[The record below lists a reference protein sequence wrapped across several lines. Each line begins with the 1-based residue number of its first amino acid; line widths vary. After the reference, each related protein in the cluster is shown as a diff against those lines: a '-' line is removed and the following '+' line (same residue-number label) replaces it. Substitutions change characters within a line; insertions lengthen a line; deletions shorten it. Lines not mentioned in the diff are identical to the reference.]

1 MFSIVHY
8 VNEYRTLICGMLI
21 ICSGDILGLMSGG
34 SSDDVILESDDVILE
49 SPAWTMTCCDPVLL
63 DLSSVSP
70 EGEELP

>member
-1 MFSIVHY
+1 
-8 VNEYRTLICGMLI
+8 
-21 ICSGDILGLMSGG
+21 MSGG

-70 EGEELP
+70 EEEELPLQTHPRGTPLINTLMEQCPI